1 MWYNVRYEVA
11 LMDLTLKACY
21 LKNWPNQSTDVHVQE
36 WDKTTF
42 AQY

>member
-1 MWYNVRYEVA
+1 MRYYERYEVA

-21 LKNWPNQSTDVHVQE
+21 LKNWPNQSTDVLVQE
-36 WDKTTF
+36 REKKKF